1 MNSARAFW
9 AGGVDRCGPVL
20 YRETMSSTKSQIS
33 RLLLVAVAL
42 TVPVVAQTDI
52 KATLVK
58 HLKTSREFTLKVA
71 DQMPEASYDFKLTPP
86 QMSFAEQMVHLS
98 QALGAFVASIE
109 GKQPNFAKPASMSKK
124 DVIALMQK
132 SFDSVIDGVSKMTPE
147 QLSKT
152 YNTGDGTM
160 TGVEVVMFMLDHTT
174 HHRASAEMYLRA
186 KGITPTE
193 YEF

>member
-1 MNSARAFW
+1 
-9 AGGVDRCGPVL
+9 
-20 YRETMSSTKSQIS
+20 MSSTNSQIS

-42 TVPVVAQTDI
+42 AAPAFSQTDV
-52 KATLVK
+52 KATLLK
-58 HLKTSREFTLKVA
+58 HLKTSKDFTLKVA

-98 QALGAFVASIE
+98 QTLGAFVATVE
-109 GKQPNFAKPASMSKK
+109 GKQPNVGKPASMGKK
-124 DVIALMQK
+124 DVIAFMQK
-132 SFDSVIDGVSKMTPE
+132 SFDGAIDGVSKLTPE
-147 QLSKT
+147 QLAKT
-152 YNTGDGTM
+152 YNTGDGM
-160 TGVEVVMFMLDHTT
+160 MNGVEMLMFMLDHTT